1 MKHTP
6 KIDSNPPASLN
17 TVKDFVLW
25 GEKLFDDAGIFF
37 GHGTDSALDE
47 AAWLILHALG
57 LPVTD
62 MEPHLNRALNE
73 GEKVAIKGLLH
84 TRIKTRKPAAYLTG
98 EAWFAGLPFYV
109 DERVLVPRSHLAQFI
124 LERFAPWINETKM
137 NRALDLCTGSGC
149 IAVALNHA
157 FEGARIDATDI
168 SEQALEVARRNFKT
182 HQLDNRVRAIQSDL
196 FSNLQGRHYDLIVS
210 NPPYIE
216 DDRIDSFPDEY
227 QHEPRLALSAGP
239 LGLDIINR
247 IIDQASDFLSDHGVL
262 VVEVGYART
271 ALEAAHPN
279 LPFIWLEAESVE
291 ASVFLLEKKELDQ
304 YTPLYN
310 AGPLPQPSQRQP

>member
-1 MKHTP
+1 MA
-6 KIDSNPPASLN
+6 DSRRPPSLN

-37 GHGTDSALDE
+37 GHGTDTALDE
-47 AAWLILHALG
+47 AIWLTLHALK

-62 MEPHLNRALNE
+62 VEPHLDKVLNDR
-73 GEKVAIKGLLH
+73 EKTAINGLLH

-124 LERFAPWINETKM
+124 LERFTPWIDETRM
-137 NRALDLCTGSGC
+137 HRALDLCTGSGC

-157 FEGARIDATDI
+157 FEDSQIDASDI
-168 SEQALEVARRNFKT
+168 SEQALEVAQINFKT
-182 HQLDNRVRAIQSDL
+182 HRLNNRVHAIQSDL
-196 FSNLQGRHYDLIVS
+196 FSNLQGQHYDLIVS

-216 DDRIDSFPDEY
+216 DERIDDFPDEY

-239 LGLDIINR
+239 LGLDIVNR
-247 IIDQASDFLSDHGVL
+247 IIAQAGDFLNDHGVL

-271 ALEAAHPN
+271 ALEAAHPH
-279 LPFIWLEAESVE
+279 LPFVWLETESVE
-291 ASVFLLEKKELDQ
+291 AGVFLLEKKELDQ
-304 YTPLYN
+304 YTPV
-310 AGPLPQPSQRQP
+310 